1 MAHAVTIAAT
11 ARSAKPHSNAER
23 MPAAIKPKKVA
34 VDVVAAAVRCSPW
47 DVSRHAPAAHL
58 QGYRL
63 RRYALFLVPGYRQC
77 DTPGR
82 AAAPFFKRA
91 DDLFRLCLT
100 SVDIALP
107 RYVCVIQVK
116 SAEHRAS
123 SWPVSTRGSLHITRG
138 RNADNLTFSY
148 PRSLNRA
155 FIYLSLTV
163 WLLTESPLWR
173 QQCQV
178 RKASRQASST
188 NAAYPMSAAH

>member
-1 MAHAVTIAAT
+1 MWLL
-11 ARSAKPHSNAER
+11 RR
-23 MPAAIKPKKVA
+23 L
-34 VDVVAAAVRCSPW
+34 DGSPW

-63 RRYALFLVPGYRQC
+63 RRYALFLCPAIGC
-77 DTPGR
+77 ANTPGC
-82 AAAPFFKRA
+82 AVAHFFKHA
-91 DDLFRLCLT
+91 DDSFRLCLT

-107 RYVCVIQVK
+107 RYMCVIQAN

-123 SWPVSTRGSLHITRG
+123 SWPVSTRGSLPITRG

-173 QQCQV
+173 PQCQV
-178 RKASRQASST
+178 RKALRQASST

>member
-1 MAHAVTIAAT
+1 MLALGRVATRPCGSLAGLSAAPI
-11 ARSAKPHSNAER
+11 RP
-23 MPAAIKPKKVA
+23 
-34 VDVVAAAVRCSPW
+34 
-47 DVSRHAPAAHL
+47 
-58 QGYRL
+58 
-63 RRYALFLVPGYRQC
+63 FFVPGYRQC

-82 AAAPFFKRA
+82 AAAHFFKRA

-123 SWPVSTRGSLHITRG
+123 SWPVSTRGTLHITRG